1 MAATFFQS
9 VMEGERRRV
18 SAKPSQA
25 LSPNDLGDSF
35 GARIF
40 REGTTRAV
48 FPSRYS
54 GKAKLAQFSR
64 PDIAG
69 KQNSRSF
76 PVPNSGKAKFAQF
89 SVIGIFALK
98 PLTGTAG
105 MPLGTITGGK
115 DRNNRGRCEH

>member
-1 MAATFFQS
+1 MFLLFWLILLISGTRKQSRNRPAFRVQLRHGASQMAATFFQS

-18 SAKPSQA
+18 SPKPSQA

-40 REGTTRAV
+40 RDAKTRAV

-69 KQNSRSF
+69 KQNSRNF
-76 PVPNSGKAKFAQF
+76 PVP
-89 SVIGIFALK
+89 L
-98 PLTGTAG
+98 
-105 MPLGTITGGK
+105 
-115 DRNNRGRCEH
+115 

>member
-18 SAKPSQA
+18 SPKPSQA

-40 REGTTRAV
+40 REGTTNAV
-48 FPSRYS
+48 FPPRYS

-69 KQNSRSF
+69 KQNSRRF
-76 PVPNSGKAKFAQF
+76 PVPKYRESN
-89 SVIGIFALK
+89 
-98 PLTGTAG
+98 TGAAFPSRHYGQEKSHTPSA
-105 MPLGTITGGK
+105 IAS
-115 DRNNRGRCEH
+115 RCNENLV

>member
-18 SAKPSQA
+18 SPKPSQA

-40 REGTTRAV
+40 RDAKTRAV
-48 FPSRYS
+48 FPPRYS

-69 KQNSRSF
+69 NQNSRSF
-76 PVPNSGKAKFAQF
+76 PGQIERETKTRAAFTARYGGNRQPVPLSRPA
-89 SVIGIFALK
+89 
-98 PLTGTAG
+98 
-105 MPLGTITGGK
+105 
-115 DRNNRGRCEH
+115 